1 MIEDKLNKDIQFAK
15 NCGYDSALIMT
26 EENSNNL
33 NNIEKK
39 YDKSIIKTSF
49 PEFIRPS
56 AVCKTHI

>member
-39 YDKSIIKTSF
+39 LKPNFLLSSIKDQS
-49 PEFIRPS
+49 
-56 AVCKTHI
+56 